1 MPAISVNNPLL
12 AATGVLWQANVA
24 DIGTVLIDVNDN
36 GGGSTIT
43 FEQSADNSSWSN
55 MTQGYIITAGG
66 GGLTAIGGATV
77 TAKGQYYFPVVNKYF
92 RARVSTYVSGN
103 VVVDVDYSVVPLA
116 KSMQPISDLLT
127 ALGTTLATALQLIA
141 YVNRISTAAASTGV
155 SLPNNNFALGTEVK
169 VRNDGANAITVYP
182 ATAGGKINGGSAGAG
197 VSVAAASSRIFVQT
211 SVADNWIAV

>member
-1 MPAISVNNPLL
+1 MPNISVNVNTL
-12 AATGVLWQANVA
+12 AATGVLWQGRVD
-24 DIGTVLIDVNDN
+24 DIGTVLVDVNDN

-43 FEQSADNSSWSN
+43 WEQSADNSSWSN
-55 MTQGYIITAGG
+55 MTQGYVLSSGT
-66 GGLTAIGGATV
+66 LTAIGGATT

-116 KSMQPISDLLT
+116 KNMQPISDLLT

-155 SLPNNNFALGTEVK
+155 SLPNNSFALGTEVK

-182 ATAGGKINGGSAGAG
+182 ATALGKINGGSAGAG

-211 SVADNWIAV
+211 ATADNWIAV